1 MVRKEHASRSKSTK
15 SVISSLIREDEFQGV
30 VCRCRFTDD
39 TLSFD
44 LGGLVV
50 PPILRLEGRLNRF
63 GSVGVKSSPYRRILC
78 VFLLL
83 LLLSCSEKK

>member
-1 MVRKEHASRSKSTK
+1 MPQEVKARKALYR
-15 SVISSLIREDEFQGV
+15 VSSEKMSFKGL
-30 VCRCRFTDD
+30 VCRFRFTDD